1 MVEDLTYRK
10 SRSKP
15 QGIAATALP
24 ESALLADSA
33 RLLVLSFGMTDRSRF
48 SIIPIG
54 SLHTGWALKVDGII
68 RRSSPSLISLGA
80 YVDAIMA
87 GADEADADNIARAI
101 EARPWPTYEERMA
114 VFSPAGPWKPSRAP
128 FKKQSVG
135 ARHP

>member
-1 MVEDLTYRK
+1 MN
-10 SRSKP
+10 
-15 QGIAATALP
+15 
-24 ESALLADSA
+24 
-33 RLLVLSFGMTDRSRF
+33 DRSRF
-48 SIIPIG
+48 SVIPIG

-114 VFSPAGPWKPSRAP
+114 VFSPAARGSRREIRSLLRPPINLAELTSRV
-128 FKKQSVG
+128 KTQ
-135 ARHP
+135 